1 MSCISL
7 RFVLVKE
14 ALVHVHHPFAP
25 TRGVE

>member
-14 ALVHVHHPFAP
+14 ALVHVHHPFALI
-25 TRGVE
+25 RGVE